1 MIIFSQRPA
10 KHSRIGNSF
19 VWMSKFKFLLDH
31 LGVEACFP
39 WAVENFGSYLEENS
53 YWMQNNLPHPFFKSK
68 FGMDLTAEN
77 LWLCS
82 RRIEHQYELSYDLNA
97 SEWKTLILTDP
108 DLKLLYLAGAI
119 DITDRKIHEL
129 INNHQHTI
137 IQNPYKF
144 SFNDPNL
151 KLQDYSLLV
160 PKKVLFESQSTYINE
175 RSGGKRKVGF
185 HIRRGDYKKW
195 EGGIYYFD
203 DTFWIEKVQFFINN
217 GDAVWIFSDEVN
229 SILNN
234 ALKAQGAFISS
245 ESYEIDFVRM
255 FFMDEIYGPPSTFSN
270 TAVKI
275 ANSIFGLD
283 LAMHYLKP
291 LE

>member
-1 MIIFSQRPA
+1 MIIFSQRPE

-31 LGVEACFP
+31 LGVESCFP

-53 YWMQNNLPHPFFKSK
+53 YWMQKNFPHQFFKSK
-68 FGMDLTAEN
+68 FGMELTAEN
-77 LWLCS
+77 LWSCS
-82 RRIEHQYELSYDLNA
+82 RSMEHQYELSYDLNA

-108 DLKLLYLAGAI
+108 ELQLLYLAGAI

-144 SFNDPNL
+144 SFSDSNL
-151 KLQDYSLLV
+151 HLQDYSSLA
-160 PKKVLFESQSTYINE
+160 PKKTLYESQESYINE
-175 RSGGKRKVGF
+175 KSGSKRKVGL

-195 EGGIYYFD
+195 EGGKYYFD
-203 DTFWIEKVQFFINN
+203 DAYWIEKVQFFINN
-217 GDAVWIFSDEVN
+217 GDAVWIFSDEEN

-234 ALKAQGAFISS
+234 TLKAQGAFISS

-255 FFMDEIYGPPSTFSN
+255 FFMNEIYGPPSTFSN
-270 TAVKI
+270 TAVNI
-275 ANSIFGLD
+275 ANSVYGLD
-283 LAMHYLKP
+283 SAMHYLKP